1 MSKDDGQSQDKPS
14 RAVIEFAGQ
23 DSATITA
30 FRFVNMTLGQ
40 VLVLAEWAALQAEI
54 VKAKLA
60 EQQRP
65 NSGPH
70 IVVPNLRLQ

>member
-1 MSKDDGQSQDKPS
+1 MRKNDGQKQEKPS

-30 FRFVNMTLGQ
+30 FRFVNMTYGQ
-40 VLVLAEWAALQAEI
+40 MLVLAEWAALQAEI

-65 NSGPH
+65 KNGPQI
-70 IVVPNLRLQ
+70 IVPDLRLQ